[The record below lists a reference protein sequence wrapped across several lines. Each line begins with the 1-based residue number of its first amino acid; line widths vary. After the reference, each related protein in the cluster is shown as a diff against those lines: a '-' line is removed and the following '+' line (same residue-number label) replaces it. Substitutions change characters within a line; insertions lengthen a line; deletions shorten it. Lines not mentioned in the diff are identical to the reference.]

1 MSLHL
6 LSSLFAEL
14 KHCISYPTRDGIVV
28 RTPGNQH
35 IEVVTKFFD
44 EPAVL
49 AALEAIVA
57 AMQERVTLAGR
68 PLVVV
73 ETPTSSGITW
83 EFKEEQPKDVQI
95 GKVTN
100 LEQPGWL
107 KDKMAA
113 KAALAADIAKLESKV
128 PVATK
133 APAKRGRP
141 KKD

>member
-1 MSLHL
+1 MSIHHL
-6 LSSLFAEL
+6 ASFLSEL
-14 KHCISYPTRDGIVV
+14 KHCTSYPTRDGIVV
-28 RTPGNQH
+28 RTPGNMH
-35 IEVVTKFFD
+35 IEVVTRHFD

-49 AALEAIVA
+49 AALEGVVA
-57 AMQERVTLAGR
+57 SLRERVTLSGK

-113 KAALAADIAKLESKV
+113 KAALAADIAKLESV

>member
-1 MSLHL
+1 MSIHHL
-6 LSSLFAEL
+6 ASFLSEL
-14 KHCISYPTRDGIVV
+14 KHCTSYPTRDGIVV
-28 RTPGNQH
+28 QTPGNMH
-35 IEVVTKFFD
+35 IEVVTRHFD

-49 AALEAIVA
+49 AALESVVA
-57 AMQERVTLAGR
+57 SLRERVTLSGK

-83 EFKEEQPKDVQI
+83 DFKEEQPKDVQI

-113 KAALAADIAKLESKV
+113 KAALAADIAKLESV
-128 PVATK
+128 PVAVK
-133 APAKRGRP
+133 AKRGRP

>member
-1 MSLHL
+1 MSIHSLA
-6 LSSLFAEL
+6 SLFSEL
-14 KHCISYPTRDGIVV
+14 KHCTSYPTRDGIVV
-28 RTPGNQH
+28 KTPGNMH
-35 IEVVTKFFD
+35 IEVVTRFFD

-49 AALEAIVA
+49 AALETIVA
-57 AMQERVTLAGR
+57 AMRERVTLSGK

-83 EFKEEQPKDVQI
+83 DFKEEQPKDVQI
-95 GKVTN
+95 GKVVN

-107 KDKMAA
+107 KDKIAA
-113 KAALAADIAKLESKV
+113 KAALAADIAKLETKV

-133 APAKRGRP
+133 AKRGRP

>member
-1 MSLHL
+1 MSIHSLA
-6 LSSLFAEL
+6 SLFSEL
-14 KHCISYPTRDGIVV
+14 KHCTSYPTRDGIVV
-28 RTPGNQH
+28 KTPGNMH
-35 IEVVTKFFD
+35 IEVVTRFFD

-57 AMQERVTLAGR
+57 AMRERVTLSGK

-73 ETPTSSGITW
+73 ETPTSSGIQW

-95 GKVTN
+95 GKVVN

-107 KDKMAA
+107 KDKIAA
-113 KAALAADIAKLESKV
+113 KAALAADIAKLESV

-133 APAKRGRP
+133 AKRGRP